1 MKLKNVLIITLA
13 LLGLGGW
20 MQHVSIHP
28 SVRQEVFT
36 PLFAVPT
43 IVGVL
48 DVVVVPAL
56 FLSKKSAP
64 WGYLLNGM
72 FVLLGTILMLHFT
85 FLAGKPPATVI
96 AFLLNS
102 PLRDVVILWGDFL
115 VGAVL
120 YRIVIAE

>member
-20 MQHVSIHP
+20 MQHISIHP
-28 SVRQEVFT
+28 SVHQGVFI
-36 PLFAVPT
+36 PFF
-43 IVGVL
+43 
-48 DVVVVPAL
+48 VVPAVVGFVDVVIVPLL
-56 FLSKKSAP
+56 FLSKKSAA

-72 FVLLGTILMLHFT
+72 FVLLGTMLMFHFT
-85 FLAGKPPATVI
+85 FLTGKPPATVI

-102 PLRDVVILWGDFL
+102 PLREVVMLWGDFL

-120 YRIVIAE
+120 YRMVIAE